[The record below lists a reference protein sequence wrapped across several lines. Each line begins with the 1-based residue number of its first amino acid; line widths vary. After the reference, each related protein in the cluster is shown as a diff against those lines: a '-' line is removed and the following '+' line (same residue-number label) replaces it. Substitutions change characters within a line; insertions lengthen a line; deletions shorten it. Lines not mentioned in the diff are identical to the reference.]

1 VGVTTDS
8 VMYRLA
14 VHSGRLP
21 SIFGELGRRIGRHR
35 GVRLTC
41 GYRMVIH
48 DPREYIQRCVLAY
61 GAYEPG
67 IAGVLA
73 AVLRPGDLFFDV
85 GANIGHHSLVAASR
99 GATVHAFEPVPRLA
113 ERLGENFR
121 FNGIQDR
128 LVLNVAAV
136 GAEPGTAILYEAD
149 RPDDGSHSIIPGVPA
164 ASHRPH
170 QVKVVTLDAYAAR
183 VGSRPALIKV
193 DVEGYEA
200 RVLDGATGL
209 LRGTPRPFVVLE
221 TGDRLADQIGESARS
236 VLGRLE
242 AMGYQLYRLE
252 EQSLRADATT
262 AAKAGGELANYL
274 AAHPTN
280 PDLSS
285 VLRAVGFS

>member
-1 VGVTTDS
+1 MGVTGDS

-21 SIFGELGRRIGRHR
+21 SILGELGRRIGRHR

-41 GYRMVIH
+41 GYRMIIY
-48 DPREYIQRCVLAY
+48 DPREYIQRCVLEY

-73 AVLRPGDLFFDV
+73 AILQPGDGFFDV
-85 GANIGHHSLVAASR
+85 GANVGHHSLVAASR
-99 GATVHAFEPVPRLA
+99 GARVHAFEPVPRLA
-113 ERLGENFR
+113 ERLRENFR
-121 FNGIQDR
+121 FNGIEDR

-136 GAEPGTAILYEAD
+136 GAAAGDAVLYEAD

-170 QVKVVTLDAYAAR
+170 QVKVVTLDGYAA
-183 VGSRPALIKV
+183 GNNCRPALIKV

-200 RVLDGATGL
+200 RVLDGATSL
-209 LRGTPRPFVVLE
+209 LGASRPFVVLE
-221 TGDRLADQIGESARS
+221 TGDRLADQIGESAKS

-252 EQSLRADATT
+252 EQSLRAEATT
-262 AAKAGGELANYL
+262 VAQAGGELANYL
-274 AAHPTN
+274 AAHPAN
-280 PDLSS
+280 GNLSS
-285 VLRAVGFS
+285 VLQALGFS